1 MKKTSLV
8 LFPVLAGLLLAGC
21 TTTKKSSKKKKSSAS
36 GEVTSKTTS
45 QGGGG
50 GGTSQGGTS
59 QGGTSQ
65 GSGGS
70 GGNGTVTLTNKA
82 DLSSQSDET
91 AVYSND
97 GYTVTIER
105 NGCAQSV
112 TQAISASGSYELRIY
127 AGMKMTIAA
136 PSAFSTFIVRYS
148 TYQQQSG
155 TTYYFDYDITGGT
168 NSHDDTTG
176 VATCTLNSATSSFEV
191 TCTHQ
196 TRVASVSFSS

>member
-1 MKKTSLV
+1 MNCEL
-8 LFPVLAGLLLAGC
+8 C
-21 TTTKKSSKKKKSSAS
+21 
-36 GEVTSKTTS
+36 EVTSKTTS

-50 GGTSQGGTS
+50 GGTSQGGTSQGGTS

-112 TQAISASGSYELRIY
+112 TQAITASTSYELRIY
-127 AGMKMTIAA
+127 AGMKMIIAA

-196 TRVASVSFSS
+196 TRVASVSFSFRILLLKLILVMLRETGIPTETFSR